1 MIKDNVIYR
10 VIKLNLSL
18 AVFIICLGAIDA
30 IFGSRDIAK
39 NIVNIGIFLIIIT
52 PVLRILLEFIFFI
65 KAKNYTYMLICL
77 LLFLIIAVSIVC

>member
-18 AVFIICLGAIDA
+18 AVFIICLAAVDA

>member
-18 AVFIICLGAIDA
+18 AVFIICLGAVDA

-65 KAKNYTYMLICL
+65 KAKKLHLHADMFT
-77 LLFLIIAVSIVC
+77 IIPNNSC

>member
-18 AVFIICLGAIDA
+18 AVFIICLGAVDA
-30 IFGSRDIAK
+30 ILVSPYVAK
-39 NIVNIGIFLIIIT
+39 NIVNLGIFLIIIT

-65 KAKNYTYMLICL
+65 KAKNFTYMLICL

>member
-18 AVFIICLGAIDA
+18 AVFIICLGAVDA
-30 IFGSRDIAK
+30 IFGSCDIAK